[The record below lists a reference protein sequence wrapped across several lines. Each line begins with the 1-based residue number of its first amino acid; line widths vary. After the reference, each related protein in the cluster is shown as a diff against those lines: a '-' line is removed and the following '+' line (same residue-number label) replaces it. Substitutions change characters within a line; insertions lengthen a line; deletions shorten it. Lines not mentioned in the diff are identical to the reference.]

1 MDKTKFRII
10 LGVVGG
16 VVLLIALFNWFGGE
30 SSGDLDS
37 DDRQA
42 RLAAIAN
49 LETQDSAEAAQQIE
63 RLIGDQDVVVA
74 RRSIQALGRMKSSAR
89 PEMIEAALADTRPE
103 IREAAVVALGM
114 RHRDGQSAAVLR
126 RVLADRSET
135 PDIRAA
141 AAAELGS
148 QRDWAAMPELVAAL
162 NDESRIVRAAAF
174 GAVQRNIGVGIVQ
187 SDSPLASR
195 APNTYSVD
203 APPAERAAFVRFFM
217 RDYPQYKYIHDA
229 FIEYDDKQRGK

>member
-1 MDKTKFRII
+1 MDKTKFRIL

-16 VVLLIALFNWFGGE
+16 VVLLIAIFNWFGGE
-30 SSGDLDS
+30 SEGDLDS

-49 LETQDSAEAAQQIE
+49 LEDQDSTTAARKIE
-63 RLIGDQDVVVA
+63 QYIGDQDVVVA
-74 RRSIQALGRMKSSAR
+74 RRSIQALGRMKKGAE
-89 PEMIEAALADTRPE
+89 PEMIEAALADRRPE

-114 RHRDGQSAAVLR
+114 RHRDGQSAAALR
-126 RVLADRSET
+126 RVLADSSET
-135 PDIRAA
+135 PEVRAA

-148 QRDWAAMPELVAAL
+148 QRDWDAMPELVKAL
-162 NDESRIVRAAAF
+162 NDPSRIVRAAAF

-187 SDSPLASR
+187 SDSPLAKR

-203 APPAERAAFVRFFM
+203 APPAERAAFVQFFM
-217 RDYPQYKYIHDA
+217 RDYPNYKHMHDA
-229 FIEYDDKQRGK
+229 YIKYENEKRGE